1 MNLRIRC
8 NNCNLQ
14 EYTII
19 KNQPESNGLIPKLF
33 RLKNRN
39 YVINNFSSEKIG
51 EIYLN
56 LLNEICLRK

>member
-39 YVINNFSSEKIG
+39 YVHYIACGHIEDFE
-51 EIYLN
+51 
-56 LLNEICLRK
+56 